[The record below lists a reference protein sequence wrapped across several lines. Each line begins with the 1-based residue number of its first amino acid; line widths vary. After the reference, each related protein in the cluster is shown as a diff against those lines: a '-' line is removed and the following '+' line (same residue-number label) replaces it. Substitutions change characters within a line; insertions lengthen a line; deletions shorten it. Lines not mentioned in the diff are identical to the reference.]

1 MAKQFYT
8 TGEGSQQTLT
18 AADQSKVKVYDS
30 KTDMD
35 SDTSNIAEG
44 EIVATKA
51 GESEGVV
58 EVVDEVTDGV
68 MNPVTSNAVSLALG
82 NSFFEIDSY
91 LRPIGSDGICWTVN
105 RRNEG
110 FALVGWTISDTW
122 TGGQL
127 RTQKVFANASN
138 TVTEGILFTSTG
150 TVPSVVKMIC
160 IYMKVE

>member
-1 MAKQFYT
+1 MAKEYFT
-8 TGEGSQQTLT
+8 NNTGASQTLN
-18 AADQSKVKVYDS
+18 ASDQSKIKIYDS

-35 SDTSNIAEG
+35 AAISNIAEN

-58 EVVDEVTDGV
+58 EVADVVEDGN
-68 MNPVTSNAVSLALG
+68 MNPVSSNAVSLALG
-82 NSFFEIDSY
+82 NSFFEINKY
-91 LRPIGSDGICWTVN
+91 QRPIGSDGICWSVN

-110 FALVGWTISDTW
+110 FALVGWYIYEPW

-127 RTQKVFANASN
+127 RTQKVFSN
-138 TVTEGILFTSTG
+138 SSDTVTEGILFTSTG
-150 TVPSVVKMIC
+150 TVPSSVRMIC